1 MPARIRTVVDPR
13 FPAELAR
20 LRSER
25 GLSLRDLARLGH
37 FSKSYLCDLESARAR
52 PTCEVAAQLD
62 TVLGAGGVLTA
73 LVVDAPAVTTPDDDQ
88 RLAHAIAHPTKLD
101 VESVHLIADVLAAQ
115 RRLDDTLPAPMML
128 PWSVPQWRTVQG
140 LAADARGPA
149 AAELHAVAAEWTQF
163 VGWLHAEARN
173 DAAAIRVLGEATDE
187 ADALGSGLLA
197 AQALNFRGYLERQR
211 GNPRGIVRY
220 FLAAYHTPDASLL
233 QRVGD
238 AVQAAH
244 GYALLGDE
252 AAAVR
257 LLGEASDLTTAAEST
272 APPATAYW
280 LSPTF
285 SRMGLGLAYLALGD
299 QAAAVDNL
307 RAGLAGLPADQRDAE
322 WTQEYRQALETAGG

>member
-1 MPARIRTVVDPR
+1 MPARIRTIVDPR
-13 FPAELAR
+13 FPAALAR

-37 FSKSYLCDLESARAR
+37 FSKSYLCDLESARTR
-52 PTCEVAAQLD
+52 PTVEVAAQLD
-62 TVLGAGGVLTA
+62 NLLGGGGA
-73 LVVDAPAVTTPDDDQ
+73 LVALVADAPAVTTPDDAQ
-88 RLAHAIAHPTKLD
+88 RLAHVIAHPTRLD
-101 VESVHLIADVLAAQ
+101 AASVHLLADVLAAQ
-115 RRLDDTLPAPMML
+115 RRLDDVLPAPMML
-128 PWSVPQWRTVQG
+128 PWSVPQWRSVQS
-140 LAADARGPA
+140 LATAARGPA
-149 AAELHAVAAEWTQF
+149 AAELHTVAAEWTQF

-173 DAAAIRVLGEATDE
+173 DADAVRVLDEATAQ
-187 ADALGSGLLA
+187 ADAVASGPLA

-233 QRVGD
+233 QRIGD

-244 GYALLGDE
+244 GYALLGDQP
-252 AAAVR
+252 AAVR
-257 LLGEASDLTTAAEST
+257 LLGEASDLTTAAESA

-299 QAAAVDNL
+299 RVAAVDNL

-322 WTQEYRQALETAGG
+322 WTQEYRQALVSATA